1 MKYSIPDKRELT
13 ESEIEFLN
21 YLFGKE
27 KSEWT
32 DLIKT

>member
-13 ESEIEFLN
+13 EIEFLN